1 MLHTIENSM
10 KKLILSIAL
19 AIVCFVYEAKA
30 QMVNGI
36 RLTEIKSDYIEI
48 RAVRKSFSEK
58 VFISLEYGQKVFDL
72 NVNTYIKDDNRKD
85 LEFNSIIDAVN
96 KFKSYGY
103 ELFQVYTTQDDSTT
117 NNKFYV
123 LKRK

>member
-1 MLHTIENSM
+1 M

-19 AIVCFVYEAKA
+19 AMVCFAYEAKA

-36 RLTEIKSDYIEI
+36 RLSEIKASYIEI

-72 NVNTYIKDDNRKD
+72 SVNTYIKDDNRKD

-96 KFKSYGY
+96 KLKSYGY
-103 ELFQVYTTQDDSTT
+103 ELFQVYTAEDEGTT
-117 NNKFYV
+117 NRRSYV
-123 LKRK
+123 LKRQ

>member
-1 MLHTIENSM
+1 M

-19 AIVCFVYEAKA
+19 AIACFAYDAKA

-72 NVNTYIKDDNRKD
+72 SVNTYIKDDNRKD
-85 LEFNSIIDAVN
+85 LEFNSLIDAVN
-96 KFKSYGY
+96 KLKSYGY
-103 ELFQVYTTQDDSTT
+103 ELFQVYTIQDDST
-117 NNKFYV
+117 NNRRYV
-123 LKRK
+123 LKRQ